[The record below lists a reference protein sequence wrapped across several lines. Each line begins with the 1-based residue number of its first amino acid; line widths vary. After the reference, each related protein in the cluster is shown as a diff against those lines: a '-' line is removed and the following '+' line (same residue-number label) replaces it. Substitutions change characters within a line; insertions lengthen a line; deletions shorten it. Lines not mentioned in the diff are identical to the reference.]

1 MSWYKIKILDKEIK
15 WASVLASGVIFIGL
29 EVYRRK
35 YIEDTIKKDIKFAL
49 TQISKTQENQ
59 AETKTLLDSL
69 LDKIG

>member
-1 MSWYKIKILDKEIK
+1 MSWYKIKILDKEIN

>member
-1 MSWYKIKILDKEIK
+1 MSWYKIKILDKEIN

-69 LDKIG
+69 LDRIG

>member
-1 MSWYKIKILDKEIK
+1 MDILWILDKEIN